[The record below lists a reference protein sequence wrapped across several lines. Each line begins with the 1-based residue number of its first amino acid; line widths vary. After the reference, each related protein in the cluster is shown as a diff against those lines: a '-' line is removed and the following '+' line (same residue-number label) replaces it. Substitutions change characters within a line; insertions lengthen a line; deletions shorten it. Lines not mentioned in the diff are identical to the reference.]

1 MKKHIKKLSLA
12 AVTLLLLA
20 SSCKKFGD
28 TNIDPTR
35 SSNMDP
41 AIQLTLAQ
49 LKFSGDLN
57 VNERVSFMM
66 TMPLVQHIAGSYS
79 NRWGGIYFNNP
90 SVMAVLW
97 EDSFGADVVNLV
109 DAVKRT
115 TGVAE
120 KSNLNAVCRIM
131 KVYTFARMTDLYGDM
146 PYSEAG
152 LGTKAKFDTQAEIY
166 ADFFK
171 ELQEASAQL
180 DASKDA
186 VTGDVFYHG
195 DVNAWK
201 KFANSLHL
209 RLAMRLVKVD
219 PATAKAEAQRAYDAG
234 VFTSNSDICMLVHED
249 IRNSYD
255 EPGKGNIKGNAVS
268 ASFFNGGA
276 VPGRFTTP
284 FLDQLRNTNDPRM
297 KYIVRYYVDESSS
310 TPLNRLDIT
319 DQLVAVNGYIG
330 IRPGSYIWDDPYLP
344 NVNVTVPGQG
354 VVAAT
359 NNDQK
364 AQLANFL
371 LRFNAPFLHQTY
383 SEVELLLAEATVR
396 FGASFG
402 GSASSHYQKGLE
414 AACQQLS
421 LFPGGPAI
429 PEAEIANFIQ
439 QNGLQPGREL
449 ELINRQLWV
458 TLLLNGPEAYAN
470 WRRTG
475 FPQLQPAVGASEQSE
490 SLTIPRRF
498 TYPFTEKEQNSA
510 NYQKALA
517 NMGGTDSWNGRV
529 WWDKP

>member
-1 MKKHIKKLSLA
+1 MKQHINKLFLA
-12 AVTLLLLA
+12 TLTLVFLV

-41 AIQLTLAQ
+41 SIQLTSTQ

-66 TMPLVQHIAGSYS
+66 TLPLVQQIAGSYS

-90 SVMAVLW
+90 DVMAVLW
-97 EDSFGADVVNLV
+97 EDSFGSDIVNII
-109 DAVKRT
+109 DAVRRT
-115 TGVAE
+115 TGVAAQ
-120 KSNLNAVCRIM
+120 SNLNAVCRIM

-152 LGTKAKFDTQAEIY
+152 LGIKAKFDTQAEIY

-171 ELQEASAQL
+171 ELTEASAQL

-186 VTGDVFYHG
+186 VKGDVFYQG
-195 DVNAWK
+195 NIGAWK
-201 KFANSLHL
+201 LFANSLHL

-219 PATAKAEAQRAYDAG
+219 PAKAKAEAQLAYNAG
-234 VFTSNSDICMLVHED
+234 VFTSNADICKVVHED
-249 IRNSYD
+249 IQNPYD
-255 EPGKGNIKGNAVS
+255 EPGKGNIKGNGVS

-284 FLDQLRNTNDPRM
+284 FLNQLKNTNDPRL
-297 KYIVRYYVDESSS
+297 KYIVRYYVDASSS
-310 TPLNRLDIT
+310 TPQDRLDIT
-319 DQLVAVNGYIG
+319 DQLVPITGYVG
-330 IRPGSYIWDDPYLP
+330 INPGSYIWDTPYLSS
-344 NVNVTVPGQG
+344 VSIVVPGKG
-354 VVAAT
+354 TISAG

-371 LRFNAPFLHQTY
+371 LRFNAPFLHLTY
-383 SEVELLLAEATVR
+383 SEVELLLADASVR

-402 GSASSHYQKGLE
+402 GSASSHYQKGIE

-421 LFPGGPAI
+421 LFPGGPII
-429 PEAEIANFIQ
+429 PPTEISSFIQ
-439 QNGLQPGREL
+439 QNSLQPGREL
-449 ELINRQLWV
+449 ELINKQLWI

-470 WRRTG
+470 WRRSG
-475 FPQLQPAVGASEQSE
+475 YPQLVPAVGVSEQSE

-498 TYPFTEKEQNSA
+498 VYPYREKEQNRE
-510 NYQKALA
+510 NFEKVLPAL
-517 NMGGTDSWNGRV
+517 GGVDSWNARV
-529 WWDKP
+529 WWDKE